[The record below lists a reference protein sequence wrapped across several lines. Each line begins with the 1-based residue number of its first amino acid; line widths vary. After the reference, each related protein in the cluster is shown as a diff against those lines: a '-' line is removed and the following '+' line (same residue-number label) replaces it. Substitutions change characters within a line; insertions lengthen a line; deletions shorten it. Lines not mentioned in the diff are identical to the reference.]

1 MASTSPPWEE
11 RGLILQRW
19 IEGRQSGCPYPK
31 SVFTLAYKSRD
42 YLIVAKQEK
51 LNAKLLAFLQIG
63 NTNSTFHNVSVTQR
77 DVSAPTWWIGRIAP
91 GMVIVDDIF
100 RSKRSDDP
108 YISEF
113 TKAVYQLE
121 FPLNSLKSVV
131 VANIN
136 EKDTVHC
143 ARHKV
148 YKSQGLQ
155 YPSRTQHIWNSSS
168 HEFQALLGT
177 GIGKVVGAFVLCAWG
192 QGRKRI
198 SRIVTFN
205 IDSDVH
211 KLHMRFDLE
220 DM

>member
-1 MASTSPPWEE
+1 MASTSPPCEE
-11 RGLILQRW
+11 KGLILQGW

-51 LNAKLLAFLQIG
+51 LNAKLLAFLQFED
-63 NTNSTFHNVSVTQR
+63 TNPTFYNVSVTKR

-121 FPLNSLKSVV
+121 FHLNSLRSVV

-136 EKDTVHC
+136 EEDTVHC

-148 YKSQGLQ
+148 YKPHGLQ
-155 YPSRTQHIWNSSS
+155 YPSHTPVIWKRNSPD
-168 HEFQALLGT
+168 FQALLGT

-192 QGRKRI
+192 QGRKRV
-198 SRIVTFN
+198 SRISTFN

-211 KLHMRFDLE
+211 KFHMRFDLE